1 MEQTIP
7 ALIIAAVMIA
17 AGVLLA
23 DVTTNSVSNSNESF
37 RQMEAIAED
46 RLGTDLSIS
55 NTAVGGG
62 GTEVTF
68 DVLNE
73 GRTSMDHYDNMD
85 LIITYDG
92 TDASRR
98 VVWLPF
104 NEDVSQPNNTWQIT
118 SFLND
123 YHNIGV
129 LDMGEQMSVRIQLN
143 PATDV
148 GPDRWFVLATETG
161 LSYTVYY

>member
-1 MEQTIP
+1 VEQTIP

-143 PATDV
+143 PATDI
-148 GPDRWFVLATETG
+148 GPDRWLVLATETG